1 MRAERVAR
9 SVLEE
14 LTGLLREVKDPRVA
28 DVGLVTVTHVRV
40 SDDLG
45 VARVQVVMRRF
56 DGEPATSEQ
65 IEELLAGLN
74 HAAPFLRRQ
83 IGKALRAKK
92 VPELRFHFDEVGDKA
107 ARVEELLA
115 EIAAQPKSS

>member
-9 SVLEE
+9 SVQEE

-28 DVGLVTVTHVRV
+28 DAGLLTVTHVRV

-45 VARVQVVMRRF
+45 VARVQIALRRF
-56 DGEPATSEQ
+56 DGQLANAEQ
-65 IEELLAGLN
+65 TETVLDGLN

-115 EIAAQPKSS
+115 EIKSETKP

>member
-9 SVLEE
+9 SVQEE

-28 DVGLVTVTHVRV
+28 DAGLLTVTHVRV

-45 VARVQVVMRRF
+45 VARVQVAVRRF
-56 DGEPATSEQ
+56 DGQPATDEQ
-65 IEELLAGLN
+65 IATVLAGLN

-83 IGKALRAKK
+83 IGKA
-92 VPELRFHFDEVGDKA
+92 P
-107 ARVEELLA
+107 
-115 EIAAQPKSS
+115 